1 VAKIE
6 ALPFIFEDLSEMDWE
21 DLRVFLAVAGAGSLA
36 GGARRLSVSQATAW
50 RRIQALENSL
60 RVTLFDRRPGG
71 YVLTSVGTNLLRAVD
86 GVQRTIEGA
95 RGQLTDEPEAIQ
107 GEVRV
112 AAPEFVG
119 LMLAERLPQLAA
131 RHPHLVIE
139 LLTGSPAA
147 GLLVR
152 DVDIAFRVER
162 MLGGGFAL
170 EGVFP
175 IPFGLYASPG
185 YLKRFGSPRAIDDLH
200 GHRLIGFDHSMAH
213 VAPKPWLRS
222 GGRGAVIAF
231 RSNSPYARLLAARA
245 GLGLAML
252 PEPLVRDSPGIRLA
266 LPSAQV
272 GKLDLMMFVSAE
284 LKREPRVTAAR
295 NFLVE
300 LFADRGR
307 AAPPA
312 REVA

>member
-1 VAKIE
+1 MI
-6 ALPFIFEDLSEMDWE
+6 II
-21 DLRVFLAVAGAGSLA
+21 LRVLFNFFFFFFFLMI
-36 GGARRLSVSQATAW
+36 RRPPRS
-50 RRIQALENSL
+50 
-60 RVTLFDRRPGG
+60 TLFP
-71 YVLTSVGTNLLRAVD
+71 YTTL
-86 GVQRTIEGA
+86 
-95 RGQLTDEPEAIQ
+95 
-107 GEVRV
+107 
-112 AAPEFVG
+112 F
-119 LMLAERLPQLAA
+119 
-131 RHPHLVIE
+131 
-139 LLTGSPAA
+139 
-147 GLLVR
+147 
-152 DVDIAFRVER
+152 
-162 MLGGGFAL
+162 
-170 EGVFP
+170 
-175 IPFGLYASPG
+175 
-185 YLKRFGSPRAIDDLH
+185 
-200 GHRLIGFDHSMAH
+200 
-213 VAPKPWLRS
+213 RS

-307 AAPPA
+307 AARPA